1 MRLNLGCGYRK
12 PPGFINEAPVS
23 EPDMQ
28 LALTRFHTVL
38 SDHAIILRAV
48 KP

>member
-28 LALTRFHTVL
+28 LALTHFYNVL
-38 SDHAIILRAV
+38 RDATIILRAV